1 MVIFNS
7 YVSLPEGTSLRKQ
20 TYCRVRVYVPLGL
33 LVGQCLPWAARIS
46 NFHSSNV
53 LVTILRESNMANMAF
68 KKLHHLQSSIYTGFP
83 RQTCLNAYGYNKQ
96 WGRSLIIQMWQ
107 MVAANLKPEVDQTQ
121 HSRKNDWS
129 LFSRG
134 ISYDFML
141 PPKKRWCVSTHLI
154 SKSSPP
160 PRLWRSQAPSRKEKR
175 WKRWKRWWWSD
186 GLVEE
191 KYDLIDLIRSSRI

>member
-20 TYCRVRVYVPLGL
+20 TYCSVRVYVPLGL

-46 NFHSSNV
+46 NFHSNNV

-129 LFSRG
+129 IIDHYFSW
-134 ISYDFML
+134 DFIWFHAS
-141 PPKKRWCVSTHLI
+141 PPKKGGAFQPISSQNPHLLPGCGDLKHHRAKRNVGNVGDDLMVSLKKNMI
-154 SKSSPP
+154 
-160 PRLWRSQAPSRKEKR
+160 
-175 WKRWKRWWWSD
+175 
-186 GLVEE
+186 
-191 KYDLIDLIRSSRI
+191 

>member
-20 TYCRVRVYVPLGL
+20 TYCSVRVYVPLGL

-96 WGRSLIIQMWQ
+96 
-107 MVAANLKPEVDQTQ
+107 
-121 HSRKNDWS
+121 
-129 LFSRG
+129 
-134 ISYDFML
+134 
-141 PPKKRWCVSTHLI
+141 
-154 SKSSPP
+154 
-160 PRLWRSQAPSRKEKR
+160 
-175 WKRWKRWWWSD
+175 
-186 GLVEE
+186 
-191 KYDLIDLIRSSRI
+191 